1 MSKTKKLLIAL
12 MLLIAVLL
20 LPNIVNAAVEYTRS
34 FPSDNGTIKIHFT
47 GLNLEQGKVYKYAIV
62 RQNVDPT
69 EWFSLDD
76 GYTTE
81 TATITL
87 SPSEQ
92 KIENILKAT
101 DTAYVYIKGED
112 DAVENS
118 VLNEYPVNLKLPY
131 LQSLQYTK
139 TSTAYDIYTIIYG
152 EIGANYDWYDKVHW
166 QIQKV
171 TDRDFINKFLENKN
185 DVLRLE
191 SYLPNPPTSGGYSSD
206 GSPKFEDMNDGLY
219 LVWVYRV
226 GTTDCKT
233 IYSCI
238 IHDGLPDATT
248 LEEYVGVVNG
258 APKIEK
264 IRATGSSFIT
274 NVGSGAGNSSWEYH
288 EKPNNQITIAITFDQ
303 AIVKNTAPTLTIKF
317 GTGNNIEL
325 TTCEAGSNTLT
336 YTYKVKQG
344 DLGTLQIVSFT
355 GGNVTNNEGTAAVL
369 TLPELSGYKVVAVE
383 GDANG
388 EETPE
393 GTEDTK
399 KYISFPFIIYFGTTT
414 IDLKSGVYNGEYTM
428 YYQFVEVTNE
438 DETTNYDDSKWIEM
452 ADRKPGD
459 PTLGYTGE
467 KKFDLWI
474 KLVMEDETVY
484 ESYRYKFTGSSTV
497 IDEAEEQDKP
507 TITDKD
513 NTTAKEE
520 LPKTGRVLLFW
531 IIGIVAV
538 SGIVARIRY
547 KKLYM

>member
-20 LPNIVNAAVEYTRS
+20 IPNMVNATVEYTRS
-34 FPSDNGTIKIHFT
+34 FPSDNGTVKLHFT

-69 EWFSLDD
+69 DWFSLDD

-92 KIENILKAT
+92 KIENILKVT
-101 DTAYVYIKGED
+101 DTAYIYIKGEED
-112 DAVENS
+112 TVENS
-118 VLNEYPVNLKLPY
+118 AVSAYEVSLKLPY
-131 LQSLQYTK
+131 LKAQYSKYNKGYDVYK
-139 TSTAYDIYTIIYG
+139 TIYG
-152 EIGANYDWYDKVHW
+152 EIGSGYDWYNKVHW

-171 TDRDFINKFLENKN
+171 TNAEFISKFLENKS
-185 DVLRLE
+185 DTYRLE
-191 SYLPNPPTSGGYSSD
+191 EYLPTPPEGGYASS
-206 GSPKFEDMNDGLY
+206 GNPEFEDMNNGLY

-226 GTTDCKT
+226 GSEDCKQ

-248 LEEYVGVVNG
+248 LEEYVGVING
-258 APKIEK
+258 VPTVQE
-264 IRATGSSFIT
+264 IRAKGSSFIT
-274 NVGSGAGNSSWEYH
+274 SAGNSYEYH
-288 EKPNNQITIAITFDQ
+288 EKPNNQIRITIKFDQ
-303 AIVKNTAPTLTIKF
+303 EIVKNTAPTLTIKF

-325 TTCEAGSNTLT
+325 TTCEAGANTLT
-336 YTYKVKQG
+336 YTYTVKTG

-369 TLPELSGYKVVAVE
+369 TLPELVGYKVVAVE
-383 GDANG
+383 GDATQ
-388 EETPE
+388 EEP
-393 GTEDTK
+393 EDTK
-399 KYISFPFIIYFGTTT
+399 KYISFPFILYFGTTT
-414 IDLKSGVYNGEYTM
+414 IDLKSGVYDGEYTM

-438 DETTNYDDSKWIEM
+438 NEETNYDDAKWIEM
-452 ADRKPGD
+452 KDRKPEA
-459 PTLGYTGE
+459 PSFEYTGE

-484 ESYRYKFTGSSTV
+484 ESYRYKFNGSNTPTN
-497 IDEAEEQDKP
+497 EPEEQDKP
-507 TITDKD
+507 TVTDKD
-513 NTTAKEE
+513 NTTAKDE
-520 LPKTGRVLLFW
+520 LPNTGRVLLFW

-538 SGIVARIRY
+538 SGTAAYVRY